1 MIVSLTDANLTGAI
15 AGWFR
20 RPVTIRLPCPTLQ
33 RCQPDSAMSDESAL
47 PELPVP
53 IRPLDEVTVPAA
65 LDGHDGINRADAA
78 RLQITASND
87 VDAIRCFLT
96 EYEQSP
102 GTHRIYQREC
112 ERLLLW
118 SLIEC
123 GKPLSSLNRQDFEG
137 YLHFLADPQPAKLWC
152 APKVPR
158 VKPAWRPFVGP
169 LSDSAVL
176 TSIAAINSLMAY
188 LVDAGYL
195 SGNPLGLIRQRRRKL
210 NMAATG
216 PAQVIAQTEEMQKI
230 ERFLDAEMW
239 HAVTR
244 AIEALP
250 RETEGER
257 DEYERARFIAALLYM
272 LAPRA
277 GELESHRM
285 NSFREERGRWWW
297 HVVGKGGK
305 QARVPVADDM
315 VHALVRYR
323 KHLGLSAMPKRTDL
337 TPLLVSIKDR
347 SPITARR
354 LNQILKKLF
363 NAAAELLPEA
373 SEHKREKLRAAS
385 AHWGRHTGITAKLDS
400 GMNERFVQKDARHT
414 DARTTQRYIH
424 EEEERWHDEAQKQQ
438 LPWATPSDEE
448 ALKKP

>member
-1 MIVSLTDANLTGAI
+1 MQTVIPDPHFLAMTDPAFSPAATTA
-15 AGWFR
+15 
-20 RPVTIRLPCPTLQ
+20 P
-33 RCQPDSAMSDESAL
+33 AL
-47 PELPVP
+47 P
-53 IRPLDEVTVPAA
+53 IRPLDEIIVPVA
-65 LDGHDGINRADAA
+65 LDGHDGVNRADRA
-78 RLQITASND
+78 RLQIGATTDAE
-87 VDAIRCFLT
+87 AIRCFLS
-96 EYEQSP
+96 EYDRSP

-137 YLHFLADPQPAKLWC
+137 YLHFLADPQPAALWC
-152 APKVPR
+152 GPKVPR
-158 VKPAWRPFVGP
+158 VKPQWRPFVGP
-169 LSDSAVL
+169 LSDAAVL
-176 TSIAAINSLMAY
+176 TAIAAINSLMSY
-188 LVDAGYL
+188 MVDAGYL
-195 SGNPLGLIRQRRRKL
+195 AGNPLGLIRQRRRKL
-210 NMAATG
+210 SVELSGSGTG
-216 PAQVIAQTEEMQKI
+216 PAHVIAQTEEMLKI
-230 ERFLDAEMW
+230 ERFLDGEMW
-239 HAVTR
+239 QAVTR
-244 AIEALP
+244 AIEAMP
-250 RETEGER
+250 RDSDVAL

-337 TPLLVSIKDR
+337 TPLLVSLKDR

-354 LNQILKKLF
+354 LNQILKKIF
-363 NAAAELLPEA
+363 CAAAELLPPE

-438 LPWATPSDEE
+438 LPWAPAAEPDAGKNSG
-448 ALKKP
+448 

>member
-1 MIVSLTDANLTGAI
+1 MTPPSSV
-15 AGWFR
+15 
-20 RPVTIRLPCPTLQ
+20 PVL
-33 RCQPDSAMSDESAL
+33 
-47 PELPVP
+47 P
-53 IRPLDEVTVPAA
+53 IRPLDEIEVPEA
-65 LDGHDGINRADAA
+65 LDGRDGINRADPV
-78 RLQITASND
+78 RLQIGARND
-87 VDAIRCFLT
+87 VEAIRCFLA
-96 EYEQSP
+96 EYDRSP
-102 GTHRIYQREC
+102 GTHRIYAREC

-123 GKPLSSLNRQDFEG
+123 GRPLSSLNRQDFEG

-152 APKVPR
+152 GPKVPR
-158 VKPAWRPFVGP
+158 AKPHWRPFVGP
-169 LSDSAVL
+169 LSDAAVL
-176 TSIAAINSLMAY
+176 TAIAAINSLMSY

-195 SGNPLGLIRQRRRKL
+195 AGNPLGLIRQRRRKL
-210 NMAATG
+210 ANAASG
-216 PAQVIAQTEEMQKI
+216 PAHVIAQTEEMQKI
-230 ERFLDAEMW
+230 ERFLDSEMW
-239 HAVTR
+239 QAVTQ
-244 AIEALP
+244 AIEAMP
-250 RETEGER
+250 RDSATAV
-257 DEYERARFIAALLYM
+257 DEYERARFVAALLYM

-305 QARVPVADDM
+305 QAKVPVADDM

-354 LNQILKKLF
+354 LNQILKKIF
-363 NAAAELLPEA
+363 YAAADLLPPE

-438 LPWATPSDEE
+438 LPWTTVPAVGSDKPS
-448 ALKKP
+448 